1 MSSIALFGGSFDPP
15 HIGHEVIVKEV
26 LKLDLVDKI
35 VVMPTF
41 LNPFKGSFYAPSEL
55 RLKWL
60 KMIFKPYK
68 NVEVDNF
75 EVVQKRKVAT
85 IESVEYL
92 LNKYDKIYLII
103 GADNLKTLHLW
114 HKYHK
119 LKELVTFV
127 VASRDD
133 IAIPKNFLKIKVEED
148 ISSTQLRENISEEKL
163 SKICSDEIIQFYKD
177 KNAK

>member
-1 MSSIALFGGSFDPP
+1 
-15 HIGHEVIVKEV
+15 
-26 LKLDLVDKI
+26 
-35 VVMPTF
+35 
-41 LNPFKGSFYAPSEL
+41 
-55 RLKWL
+55 
-60 KMIFKPYK
+60 MIFKPYK

-163 SKICSDEIIQFYKD
+163 SKICSDEIIDFLHNSYMSQRSKE
-177 KNAK
+177 